1 MPLAAEKTVTENGVR
16 AFGWKYDKS
25 YTRISTNDV
34 ATIQAYAKKGGK
46 YLIKL
51 QPKADGGKNLYCG
64 QRIDVSNHTELVIV
78 SESTNISLCVKSTM
92 SKDPN
97 TYSDMFRVE
106 KGSSLTLGDNE
117 KNGKHGVILDG
128 RGTAHMGRL
137 VCVEVG
143 GSLNIYPRINDL
155 SIGQC
160 LAVDQIFCTF
170 GADNDTEIVFR
181 KSHHGSNG
189 IV

>member
-1 MPLAAEKTVTENGVR
+1 MR

-34 ATIQAYAKKGGK
+34 ATIQAYAKKK
-46 YLIKL
+46 EENTLSSCN
-51 QPKADGGKNLYCG
+51 QKADGGKNLYCG

-97 TYSDMFRVE
+97 IYSDLFRVE
-106 KGSSLTLGDNE
+106 DGSSLTLGDNE

-143 GSLNIYPRINDL
+143 GSLNIYP
-155 SIGQC
+155 G
-160 LAVDQIFCTF
+160 
-170 GADNDTEIVFR
+170 TEIKNNNSMDGR
-181 KSHHGSNG
+181 GSG
-189 IV
+189 IINKGTMMMYGGTISGNKFATTEKEFSGSQPQRR